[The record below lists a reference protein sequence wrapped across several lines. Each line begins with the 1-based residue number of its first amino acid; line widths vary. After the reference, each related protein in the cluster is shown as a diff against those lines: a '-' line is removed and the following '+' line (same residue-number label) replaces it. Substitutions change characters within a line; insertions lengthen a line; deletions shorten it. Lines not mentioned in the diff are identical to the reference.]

1 MIRDMHLGLAV
12 AAAFGLAMGVSSF
25 PTAALAEDV
34 YYEEEIVIEET
45 YEETY
50 EEVYEETYEEEVIEE
65 VYEEETIIEE
75 TYEEY

>member
-34 YYEEEIVIEET
+34 YYEEEVVI
-45 YEETY
+45 EETY